1 MDQNQRRAVLED
13 ARAELREARSQLS
26 ALNRRVAQL
35 TQVVRGLTG
44 LLEEDHP
51 PVELDFDEDVEEL
64 QTVTEV
70 QQRSVSSESAHNP
83 RSMRPRDAVLE
94 VLSLRPDKE
103 FAPRDIV
110 EFVRE
115 AGLFDYQLKSGANG
129 YTTALNR
136 LADDHNSGVVRTEDG
151 KYSYHPAQSGFSFIR
166 RSDGTLVIGGST
178 SE

>member
-13 ARAELREARSQLS
+13 ARAELREARLQLS

-44 LLEEDHP
+44 LLEEDEP
-51 PVELDFDEDVEEL
+51 PIELDLDDDVEE
-64 QTVTEV
+64 QPIITEV
-70 QQRSVSSESAHNP
+70 KQRSVSSESARNP
-83 RSMRPRDAVLE
+83 RSLRPRDAVIE
-94 VLSLRPDKE
+94 VLSLRPDTE

-110 EFVRE
+110 ELVRE

-136 LADDHNSGVVRTEDG
+136 LAEDPRSGVVRIDEG
-151 KYSYHPAQSGFSFIR
+151 KYVFRPAQAGFTFTR
-166 RSDGTLVIGGST
+166 RSDGTLVLGGSS